1 LNSTKKQPAHSRES
15 RGDELI
21 ELGMVGRP
29 FSLRGEVRL
38 RLYNMD
44 SETLFKVNQIFL
56 QAAEGEPEAYT
67 LENVRQHQ
75 GIFVAALQGCMTR
88 DDAENLRG
96 LKVLVR
102 RQDLPELE
110 RDEYY
115 WYQII
120 GLEVWCNDKCLG
132 RISRILSTAPELDGN
147 DVLVVE
153 SDSGEIMIPAVREV
167 VREVNF
173 ISGRIIIEPGKGY
186 DPQV

>member
-1 LNSTKKQPAHSRES
+1 LNSIKDQPAHSREF

-21 ELGMVGRP
+21 ELGVVGRP
-29 FSLRGEVRL
+29 FGLRGEVRL
-38 RLYNMD
+38 RLYNLE
-44 SETLFKVNQIFL
+44 SETLFKVDQIFL
-56 QAAEGEPEAYT
+56 RAAEGQESAYT
-67 LENVRQHQ
+67 LKNVRWHQ
-75 GIFVAALQGCMTR
+75 GGLVATLKGCMTR
-88 DDAENLRG
+88 DDAERLRG

-102 RQDLPELE
+102 KDDLPELE
-110 RDEYY
+110 GDEYY

-120 GLEVWCNDKCLG
+120 GLEVWCKDECVG

-153 SDSGEIMIPAVREV
+153 SDLGEIMIPAVREV

-173 ISGRIIIEPGKGY
+173 DSGRMIIEPGKGY